1 MHGEPNARGL
11 CPYCNLQVA
20 EPLPRHQRRYS
31 RSRRPR
37 VDVLDEQ
44 LSPRQRVAADRH
56 RLARSLDGL
65 DDD

>member
-20 EPLPRHQRRYS
+20 EPLPRRLRRYS
-31 RSRRPR
+31 RSRPGP

-44 LSPRQRVAADRH
+44 LSPRQRLAADQY
-56 RLARSLDGL
+56 RLARNLDGL